1 MKGME
6 QTLFTF
12 QWNKIITTKT
22 HNIIKA
28 LQHNQLKRTSI
39 TTKGWIKIINNLS
52 KNPQKN
58 YNANLNAHEKTIVI
72 NKTQQN
78 WNAHCELYANCQKDE
93 RPKMYATN

>member
-1 MKGME
+1 M
-6 QTLFTF
+6 
-12 QWNKIITTKT
+12 NKIITIKT
-22 HNIIKA
+22 HNIIEA
-28 LQHNQLKRTSI
+28 LQHNEYKWTST
-39 TTKGWIKIINNLS
+39 TTKGWIKIISNMW

-78 WNAHCELYANCQKDE
+78 WNAHCEVYANRQKDE

>member
-1 MKGME
+1 MKGLE

-12 QWNKIITTKT
+12 QWRIKITKKT
-22 HNIIKA
+22 HNIIEA
-28 LQHNQLKRTSI
+28 LLHNQLKWTCT
-39 TTKGWIKIINNLS
+39 TTKGWIKMS

-78 WNAHCELYANCQKDE
+78 WNAHCELYANSQKDE